1 MFKFK
6 AIYFSTLMVLA
17 FAFVSCSKE
26 SNPAES
32 VQSYPAVTAKF
43 GNKIDLNSLENYANQ
58 PIPSYINKD
67 NTNGNSISDKGATLG
82 RILFYDKNLS
92 TNNSIA
98 CASCHLQANGFSDK
112 KIVSDGVNGTTK
124 RHSMRLVN
132 SRFSNEVKF
141 FWDERAATLEQQ
153 TTKPIQDH
161 AEMGYSGLNG
171 DQALSDMMAK
181 LETIDY
187 YKELFTFVYGDSK
200 VTEDRLQKALAQFV
214 RSIQSFDS
222 KFDAGRTATGNDN
235 QNFANF
241 TAQENQG
248 KTIFINP
255 PQQGGA
261 GCQGCHAAPEFDIAP
276 NTGNNGIVGVV
287 GKSGEIDI
295 SNTKA
300 PSLRNIFNSTG
311 ELNGPLMHD
320 GSLSTV
326 AEVINHYNLITVEA
340 GNTNLDP
347 KLLPGGQPQKLNLTQ
362 AQKDALA
369 AFLKTLS
376 GSEVYTASK
385 WSDPFLN

>member
-1 MFKFK
+1 
-6 AIYFSTLMVLA
+6 MVLA

>member
-1 MFKFK
+1 MFKSK
-6 AIYFSTLMVLA
+6 SLYFTVLMIILLTA
-17 FAFVSCSKE
+17 LSCSKE
-26 SNPAES
+26 DNPTET
-32 VQSYPAVTAKF
+32 VQSFPAVTAKF
-43 GNKIDLNSLENYANQ
+43 GTKIDLNSLENYANQ
-58 PIPSYINKD
+58 TIPSYINKD
-67 NTNGNSISDKGATLG
+67 NTNGNPITDKGATLG
-82 RILFYDKNLS
+82 RILFYDKKLS
-92 TNNSIA
+92 VNNSVA
-98 CASCHLQANGFSDK
+98 CASCHLQANGFSDT
-112 KIVSDGVNGTTK
+112 KIVSDGVNGTTN

-181 LETIDY
+181 LESTDY
-187 YKELFTFVYGDSK
+187 YNELFTFVYGDSK
-200 VTEDRLQKALAQFV
+200 VTEERLQKALAQFV

-222 KFDAGRTATGNDN
+222 KFDAGRAAAGNDD
-235 QNFANF
+235 QNFTNF

-248 KTIFINP
+248 KALFITP
-255 PQQGGA
+255 PPQGGA

-276 NTGNNGIVGVV
+276 NSGNNGIVGVA

-295 SNTKA
+295 TNTKA
-300 PSLRNIFNSTG
+300 PSLRNIFNSNG

-320 GSLSTV
+320 GSLSTI
-326 AEVINHYNLITVEA
+326 AEVINHYNLITVEP

-347 KLLPGGQPQKLNLTQ
+347 KLLPGGQPQHLNLNQT
-362 AQKDALA
+362 QKDALA